1 MRKYLHSRS
10 LNFSMRSAE
19 CQTTVPLKF
28 LIIIHNYANVW
39 KINRSKSLPEQR
51 VVSSEIQV
59 SIVVLV
65 WTILSLH
72 AF

>member
-1 MRKYLHSRS
+1 
-10 LNFSMRSAE
+10 MRSAE

-39 KINRSKSLPEQR
+39 TINRLKKLPEQR

-59 SIVVLV
+59 SIVVRV